1 MVDAGAAN
9 NWQVQ
14 WLFLVRRM
22 ARPSLLILQVA
33 R

>member
-9 NWQVQ
+9 SLQVL